1 MVKANRLQQ
10 IVLPAGRS
18 RLLAALLVL
27 GLAGLAGR
35 AAYLQGIH
43 NDFLQ
48 EKGES
53 RYSRVLE
60 MNANRGMITDRNGEP
75 LAISTPVESVWC
87 SPQDMRASPQQMKK
101 LAKLI
106 EVDVSEIDRRVN
118 ATPRAALGT
127 KPDTTPDTTRG
138 GVHRPPH
145 QGPRRDFVY
154 LKRHLSPDIASKV
167 VELNI
172 PGVFLKREYRR
183 YYPAGELAAH
193 VLGFTDVDDKGQEGV
208 ELAWQDELA
217 GKPGSRRVIR
227 DRKGRIV
234 EDVESIRA
242 PKPGQNIALS
252 IDSKIQFMA
261 YRELKEAVEVNKAKA
276 GGIIVLDAKTGEILA
291 LVNLPVYNPNNR
303 KDMKGGRARNRALTD
318 EFEPGST
325 LKPFTIAAALE
336 TGGVTPNTVLETA
349 PGSFSIGKATIRDA
363 HKEGALTVSQVIQK
377 SSNIGSAKI
386 ALSLPPQTLWEMLND
401 VGFGASTGSG
411 FPGEVSGKL
420 RPYRSWRPI
429 EQATMS
435 YGHGIA
441 VSLLQLARAYTLF
454 SAEGE
459 LKPVSL
465 LRLDDIPEG
474 KRVISRN
481 TALAVSEMLELVAQP
496 GGTATQAQI
505 NGYRVAGKTGTAH
518 KLEGNGYAKN
528 RYLSTFVGYAP
539 ASNPRFVIAVML
551 DEPSAGKYF
560 GGAVAAPVF
569 SRVMAGALRM
579 QNVPHDAP
587 ATNVVSVTA
596 APKPPG
602 DA

>member
-10 IVLPAGRS
+10 TALPAGRS
-18 RLLAALLVL
+18 RLLGALLVL

-87 SPQDMRASPQQMKK
+87 SPQDMKASPQQMKK

-118 ATPRAALGT
+118 ATPRATPGT
-127 KPDTTPDTTRG
+127 KPDTAPGTARG
-138 GVHRPPH
+138 GVNHPPH

-193 VLGFTDVDDKGQEGV
+193 LLGFTDVDDKGQEGV

-252 IDSKIQFMA
+252 IDSKIQYMA

-276 GGIIVLDAKTGEILA
+276 GGIVVLDAKTGEILA

-336 TGGVTPNTVLETA
+336 TGGVTPDTVLETA

-587 ATNVVSVTA
+587 ATNAVSLTA
-596 APKPPG
+596 APQPPG

>member
-87 SPQDMRASPQQMKK
+87 SPQDMKASPQQMKK

-106 EVDVSEIDRRVN
+106 EVDVSEIDRRVS
-118 ATPRAALGT
+118 ATPRATPGT
-127 KPDTTPDTTRG
+127 KPDTTPGTARG
-138 GVHRPPH
+138 GVNHSPH

-193 VLGFTDVDDKGQEGV
+193 LLGFTDVDDKGQEGV

-252 IDSKIQFMA
+252 IDSKIQYMA

-276 GGIIVLDAKTGEILA
+276 GGIVVLDAKTGEILA

-336 TGGVTPNTVLETA
+336 TGGVTPDTVLETA

-587 ATNVVSVTA
+587 ATNAVSLTA

>member
-118 ATPRAALGT
+118 ATPRATSGT
-127 KPDTTPDTTRG
+127 KPDTTPGTTRG
-138 GVHRPPH
+138 GVHHAPH
-145 QGPRRDFVY
+145 QAPRRDFVY